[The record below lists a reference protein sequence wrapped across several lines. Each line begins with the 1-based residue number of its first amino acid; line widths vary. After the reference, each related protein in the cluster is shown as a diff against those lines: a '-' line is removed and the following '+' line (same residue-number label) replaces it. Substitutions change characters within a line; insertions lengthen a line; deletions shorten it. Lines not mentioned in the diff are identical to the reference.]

1 MGHRDFYGCTKLATI
16 YACMNVPPKYYD
28 TRYPDFYYP
37 FEFGSNS
44 IMNGV
49 RDNAILYIPKGS
61 FSAYSKAVDWGD
73 FKNIVEFEP
82 TGVENMNMAKKIT
95 EVSRYAL
102 DGQRLDHP
110 RKGLNIVKYSD
121 GTVRKILVK

>member
-1 MGHRDFYGCTKLATI
+1 
-16 YACMNVPPKYYD
+16 MNVPPRYYD
-28 TRYPDFYYP
+28 TRYPDLYYP

-61 FSAYSKAVDWGD
+61 FSVYSKAVDWRD

>member
-1 MGHRDFYGCTKLATI
+1 
-16 YACMNVPPKYYD
+16 MNVPPRYYD

-49 RDNAILYIPKGS
+49 RDNAVLYIPKGS
-61 FSAYSKAVDWGD
+61 SSAYSKAIDWRE
-73 FKNIVEFEP
+73 FKNIVEFDP
-82 TGVENMNMAKKIT
+82 TSIENINTAKDIKET
-95 EVSRYAL
+95 SSYTL

-110 RKGLNIVKYSD
+110 RRGLNIVKYSD

>member
-1 MGHRDFYGCTKLATI
+1 
-16 YACMNVPPKYYD
+16 MNVPPRYYD

-61 FSAYSKAVDWGD
+61 FSAYSKAVDWRD
-73 FKNIVEFEP
+73 SVSYTHLTLP
-82 TGVENMNMAKKIT
+82 TKSV
-95 EVSRYAL
+95 V
-102 DGQRLDHP
+102 
-110 RKGLNIVKYSD
+110 
-121 GTVRKILVK
+121 

>member
-1 MGHRDFYGCTKLATI
+1 
-16 YACMNVPPKYYD
+16 MNVPPRYYD

-61 FSAYSKAVDWGD
+61 FSVYSKAVDWRD